1 MSTAFDPSMSI
12 GHSRQTLASA
22 GPSAADTLPSID
34 FGFDDLRERMAKF
47 TAKFDAFIEQGRK
60 RVLEER
66 NQFRSNMAELQED
79 ERMKRRDIEIA
90 QVKLSTHQQTIE
102 KEEAEK
108 REMESAIASLAAQRD
123 SHIAARDSLKA
134 QIAETQAE
142 IESRLAAQRA
152 YMKQKEAQ
160 TRYNVPELDFWITN
174 LCLRIEGAGK
184 DDRLKFVYT
193 HIDEKNWERE
203 AWFELVTS
211 SRDYDVK
218 HCRPKLERESVERVL
233 DRVNETRE
241 LVVLLK
247 GMRELTSAMP
257 KADKHA
263 AASQAVD
270 ILEEISAMLNCHM
283 DRRMLSTCI
292 SLIEQGVHPES
303 LVQVIKELREIAD
316 ETRREQQEAA
326 AANSR

>member
-1 MSTAFDPSMSI
+1 MSTY
-12 GHSRQTLASA
+12 
-22 GPSAADTLPSID
+22 
-34 FGFDDLRERMAKF
+34 
-47 TAKFDAFIEQGRK
+47 
-60 RVLEER
+60 
-66 NQFRSNMAELQED
+66 
-79 ERMKRRDIEIA
+79 
-90 QVKLSTHQQTIE
+90 QQTIE

-108 REMESAIASLAAQRD
+108 REMEGSISSLAAQRD

-142 IESRLAAQRA
+142 IDSRLAAQRA
-152 YMKQKEAQ
+152 YTKQKEAQ
-160 TRYNVPELDFWITN
+160 LRYNVPELDFWITN

-233 DRVNETRE
+233 DKVNESRE

-247 GMRELTSAMP
+247 GMRELFVE
-257 KADKHA
+257 
-263 AASQAVD
+263 AVK
-270 ILEEISAMLNCHM
+270 S
-283 DRRMLSTCI
+283 
-292 SLIEQGVHPES
+292 
-303 LVQVIKELREIAD
+303 
-316 ETRREQQEAA
+316 
-326 AANSR
+326 